1 MSARVTR
8 TCYRVIKDYRSSNPD
23 PISLQRGD
31 AIRVGRVY
39 DGDPEWQDWI
49 WCESH
54 NGKGGWVPQSLITI
68 HGSAGTAQED
78 DTARELC
85 VQRGETLIV
94 IAVLNGW
101 ARARRANGEIGW
113 VPLRNIA
120 PQGAPQPDPT

>member
-8 TCYRVIKDYRSSNPD
+8 TYYRVIKDYRSSNPD

-49 WCESH
+49 WCESQ
-54 NGKGGWVPQSLITI
+54 NGKGGWVPRSLITI

-78 DTARELC
+78 YNARELC

-101 ARARRANGEIGW
+101 ARARRTNGETGW

-120 PQGAPQPDPT
+120 PQGAPKPDPT